1 MDNNISNA
9 LPSLTLAQLFEEA
22 NKETLSLTKAAFLKH
37 NPHLPPSSELSQS
50 DLIAILGSQEVL
62 LFDALE
68 EGSGYVFI
76 GSTAYLAEGMQLC
89 DDFEEFV
96 VNVSGW

>member
-1 MDNNISNA
+1 MEI
-9 LPSLTLAQLFEEA
+9 P
-22 NKETLSLTKAAFLKH
+22 KTLSQVFDKAIEGTLPPAKAVFLNH

-50 DLIAILGSQEVL
+50 DLIAILGSQEVM

-96 VNVSGW
+96 INVSGW